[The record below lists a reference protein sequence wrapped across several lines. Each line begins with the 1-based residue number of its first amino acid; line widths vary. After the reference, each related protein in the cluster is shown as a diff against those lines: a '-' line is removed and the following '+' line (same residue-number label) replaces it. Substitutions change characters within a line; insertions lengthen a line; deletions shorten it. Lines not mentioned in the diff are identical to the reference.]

1 MQIRLWVRPTILVI
15 LWVLATAYTLSELAR
30 VGALLQ
36 PGSPAVARNSASIA
50 PPMLRHSSASTDRPG
65 RRAGAY
71 RP

>member
-1 MQIRLWVRPTILVI
+1 VQIKLWVRPTILVLI
-15 LWVLATAYTLSELAR
+15 WVLATAYTLSELAA

-36 PGSPAVARNSASIA
+36 SGSPAVAQNSASTA

-65 RRAGAY
+65 RRAGY

>member
-1 MQIRLWVRPTILVI
+1 MQIRLWLRPTILVLI
-15 LWVLATAYTLSELAR
+15 WVLATAYTLSELAT

-36 PGSPAVARNSASIA
+36 SGSPPVARNSASIA

>member
-1 MQIRLWVRPTILVI
+1 VQIRLWVRPTILVL
-15 LWVLATAYTLSELAR
+15 LWVLATAYTLSELAT

-36 PGSPAVARNSASIA
+36 PGPPAVARNSASIA

>member
-1 MQIRLWVRPTILVI
+1 MQIRLWVRPMILVLI
-15 LWVLATAYTLSELAR
+15 WVLGTAYTLSELAT

-36 PGSPAVARNSASIA
+36 SRSPPVARNSASTA